1 MDELAMMTDQGPDT
15 DQVPDGESSAAHGAL
30 WITVG
35 TVAIGLSNYGYSLV
49 LTHLLTVAE
58 YSVFSASQSLIL
70 WATNIATVSVPWVL
84 AQALA
89 RARSEHER
97 NSAIRF
103 AKLLSAGTGVV
114 GGVIAGGIAIGVSG
128 PEIAVV
134 VAVSTFAIFLGTTTT
149 GWLQGDERMRSLSLL
164 YLAENALK
172 NVVGLLLVTVGGL
185 KGVGALAGFGFGALA
200 MLVRWPRTRRDG
212 KQSWREVVNKE
223 LLRTAVATAGAQGL
237 VSLFIA
243 VDVVLVALLPG
254 NRALVASYQ
263 ASTTL
268 TRIPLYIAGAI
279 ATAYFP
285 SLSRQSSNGVI
296 AAQAVRLY
304 AAAGLPIM
312 AILAT
317 VPGFFVGKLFP
328 SQYGD
333 VGLML
338 KYTAVTGLA
347 AGGISLVTTFFQA
360 ANEYSCLKWLG
371 AGLAGYVVA
380 LLIGWRIAGV
390 IGFAAGGAVG
400 SMIAFMLMGYL
411 LVRRRGLVVLAWV
424 RLLEP
429 AVAGVALVLARAYWP
444 IWLLVAFVFGLRAV
458 IHFLRPGSRDEKLP
472 RWATSHGAAT
482 AEPVSVTAQLIDA
495 IWRQDVSERSPE
507 QLNDLLALGRLNG
520 VEGKLAQLYPAQ
532 LASVLSQVRSA
543 TYLYSG
549 VLREAGMRLRN
560 AGIPAVLI
568 EEGLSGFRSRGNID
582 LVIPRRYWGHIATV
596 LPDKD
601 SIYIQQTDKILFH
614 PSAGPSI
621 HIHPDLSWLGAQ
633 FLATNRL
640 IARAVRTEGG
650 ILVPARADYLRILL
664 GHALFQQ
671 SPLDLSQLL
680 VLWGLM
686 RRPAVIMTA
695 RAEADREGWLL
706 RFDDMLAFTSDSIN
720 RIHQGQEIELP
731 VRLPVLEPRTVN
743 PRLRIT
749 GAFGTA
755 GYGTNDRRT
764 TEMSRR

>member
-1 MDELAMMTDQGPDT
+1 MVV
-15 DQVPDGESSAAHGAL
+15 DQVPDTNAVPDDDSSAAHGAL
-30 WITVG
+30 WITLG
-35 TVAIGLSNYGYSLV
+35 TVATGLSNYGYSLL

-58 YSVFSASQSLIL
+58 YSVFSAGQGLIL

-89 RARSEHER
+89 RARSERER

-103 AKLLSAGTGVV
+103 AKLMSGGTG
-114 GGVIAGGIAIGVSG
+114 IAAGLIVGGIATALSG
-128 PEIAVV
+128 PVIAVV
-134 VAVSTFAIFLGTTTT
+134 VAGSTLLIFLGTTTT
-149 GWLQGDERMRSLSLL
+149 GWLQGYERMRALSLL

-172 NVVGLLLVTVGGL
+172 NVAGLLLVTVVGL
-185 KGVGALAGFGFGALA
+185 KGVGALAGFGIGAFA
-200 MLVRWPRTRRDG
+200 MLIRWPRTQRDG
-212 KQSWREVVNKE
+212 KQSWRELINKE
-223 LLRTAVATAGAQGL
+223 LVSHAVATAGAQGL
-237 VSLFIA
+237 VSLFVA

-254 NRALVASYQ
+254 DRAMAASYQ

-317 VPGFFVGKLFP
+317 VPEFFVAKVFP
-328 SQYGD
+328 SQYGG

-338 KYTAVTGLA
+338 RYTAVIGLA

-371 AGLAGYVVA
+371 AGLTGYVA
-380 LLIGWRIAGV
+380 AMLIGWRMAGV
-390 IGFAAGGAVG
+390 VGLAAGGAVG
-400 SMIAFMLMGYL
+400 SMVAFLLIGYL
-411 LVRRRGLVVLAWV
+411 LVRSRGLVVLAWV

-429 AVAGVALVLARAYWP
+429 AAAGVALVLARPYWP
-444 IWLLVAFVFGLRAV
+444 IWLVAAFVFGLRAV

-472 RWATSHGAAT
+472 RWATSHVAVT
-482 AEPVSVTAQLIDA
+482 AEPVSLTAQLVDA
-495 IWRQDVSERSPE
+495 VWRQDVPERTAE

-532 LASVLSQVRSA
+532 LAAVLVQVRAA
-543 TYLYSG
+543 TYLYSR
-549 VLREAGMRLRN
+549 VLREAGMRLQK
-560 AGIPAVLI
+560 AGIPAVFI

-582 LVIPRRYWGHIATV
+582 LVIPRQFWRQIV
-596 LPDKD
+596 RILPDVD
-601 SIYIQQTDKILFH
+601 SIWIEEVGRLVFQ
-614 PSAGPSI
+614 PPAGPSVY
-621 HIHPDLSWLGAQ
+621 IHPDLSWLGVD
-633 FLATNRL
+633 FVATRQL
-640 IARAVRTEGG
+640 VAHAVRTRNG
-650 ILVPARADYLRILL
+650 ILVPSRVDYLRILL

-671 SPLDLSQLL
+671 HDLDLSQLL

-686 RRPAVIMTA
+686 RRPAVIVAA
-695 RAEADREGWLL
+695 RAEADREGWLS
-706 RFDDMLAFTSDSIN
+706 RFEDMLALAGESIN
-720 RIHQGQEIELP
+720 RMHQRQEIALP
-731 VRLPVLEPRTVN
+731 VQVPAFEPRAAD
-743 PRLRIT
+743 RRIRMT
-749 GAFGTA
+749 GAF
-755 GYGTNDRRT
+755 
-764 TEMSRR
+764 

>member
-1 MDELAMMTDQGPDT
+1 MDELGMITDQGPDT
-15 DQVPDGESSAAHGAL
+15 DQVPHGESSAAHGAL

-35 TVAIGLSNYGYSLV
+35 TVSIGLSNYGYSLL

-58 YSVFSASQSLIL
+58 YSVFSAGQGLIL

-89 RARSEHER
+89 RARSERER

-103 AKLLSAGTGVV
+103 AKLLSSGTGLA
-114 GGVIAGGIAIGVSG
+114 GGLVAGGIATASSG
-128 PEIAVV
+128 PEIALV

-164 YLAENALK
+164 YLAENAIK
-172 NVVGLLLVTVGGL
+172 NVAGILLVTVAGL

-200 MLVRWPRTRRDG
+200 MLARWPRTWRDG
-212 KQSWREVVNKE
+212 KQSWRQVVNKE
-223 LLRTAVATAGAQGL
+223 LLRTAMATAGAQGL
-237 VSLFIA
+237 VSLFVA

-254 NRALVASYQ
+254 NRALAASYQ

-317 VPGFFVGKLFP
+317 VPNFFVAKLFP

-338 KYTAVTGLA
+338 KYTAITGLA

-360 ANEYSCLKWLG
+360 ANEYSCLKWLS

-380 LLIGWRIAGV
+380 LLLGWRIAGV
-390 IGFAAGGAVG
+390 LGFAAGGAIG
-400 SMIAFMLMGYL
+400 SVIAFMLIGYL
-411 LVRRRGLVVLAWV
+411 LVRRRGLVILAWV

-429 AVAGVALVLARAYWP
+429 AVAGAVLVLARAYWP
-444 IWLLVAFVFGLRAV
+444 IWLLAAFVFGLRAA

-472 RWATSHGAAT
+472 QWATSRGAMDQA
-482 AEPVSVTAQLIDA
+482 VSPTSLLIDA
-495 IWRQDVSERSPE
+495 IWRGNVVARTDEELSEM
-507 QLNDLLALGRLNG
+507 LTLGRLNG
-520 VEGKLAQLYPAQ
+520 VEGKLAQLYPTQ
-532 LASVLSQVRSA
+532 LAGVRAQVRLA
-543 TYLYSG
+543 THLYSR
-549 VLREAGMRLRN
+549 VLREAARRLRDH
-560 AGIPAVLI
+560 GIPAVLI
-568 EEGLSGFRSRGNID
+568 EEGLSGFRSRGNIN
-582 LVIPRRYWGHIATV
+582 LVIPRRYWGQMARV

-601 SIYIQQTDKILFH
+601 SIYIQRSDRILFH
-614 PSAGPSI
+614 PPNGPSI
-621 HIHPDLSWLGAQ
+621 HIHPDLSWLGVQ
-633 FLATNRL
+633 FLGPNRL
-640 IARAVRTEGG
+640 VARAVRTRDG
-650 ILVPARADYLRILL
+650 ILVPSRTDYLRVLL

-671 SPLDLSQLL
+671 RDLDLSQLF

-686 RRPAVIMTA
+686 RSPVLIMAA
-695 RAEADREGWLL
+695 RGEAEREGWLHA
-706 RFDDMLAFTSDSIN
+706 FEGMLALVGDSIN
-720 RIHQGQEIELP
+720 RMAQRKEITLP
-731 VRLPVLEPRTVN
+731 VRPPALAP
-743 PRLRIT
+743 
-749 GAFGTA
+749 
-755 GYGTNDRRT
+755 RRT
-764 TEMSRR
+764 QQSAWLPTGP

>member
-1 MDELAMMTDQGPDT
+1 MITDQIPDT
-15 DQVPDGESSAAHGAL
+15 EQAPDDESSAAHGAL

-35 TVAIGLSNYGYSLV
+35 TVSIGLSNYGYSLL

-58 YSVFSASQSLIL
+58 YSVFSAGQGLIL

-89 RARSEHER
+89 RARSERER

-114 GGVIAGGIAIGVSG
+114 AGLIAGGIATGVSG
-128 PEIAVV
+128 PGIAVV
-134 VAVSTFAIFLGTTTT
+134 IAVSTFAIFLGTTTT

-172 NVVGLLLVTVGGL
+172 NVVGILLVTVAGL
-185 KGVGALAGFGFGALA
+185 KGIGALAGFGFGALA
-200 MLVRWPRTRRDG
+200 MLARWPRTWRDG

-223 LLRTAVATAGAQGL
+223 LLRHAMAMAGAQGL

-285 SLSRQSSNGVI
+285 SLSRQLSNGVI

-304 AAAGLPIM
+304 AATGLPLM

-317 VPGFFVGKLFP
+317 IPDFFVARLFP
-328 SQYGD
+328 AQYGD
-333 VGLML
+333 VNLML

-360 ANEYSCLKWLG
+360 ANEYSCLRWLSV
-371 AGLAGYVVA
+371 GLAGYVVA
-380 LLIGWRIAGV
+380 LIVGWRIDGV
-390 IGFAAGGAVG
+390 VGLAAGGALG
-400 SMIAFMLMGYL
+400 STVALMIIGYR
-411 LVRRRGLVVLAWV
+411 LVRSRGLVVLAWV

-429 AVAGVALVLARAYWP
+429 AIAGAALVLTRSYWP
-444 IWLLVAFVFGLRAV
+444 LWLVIAFVFGLRAV
-458 IHFLRPGSRDEKLP
+458 IHFLRPSRRDEKLP
-472 RWATSHGAAT
+472 RWATSHVVVT
-482 AEPVSVTAQLIDA
+482 DEPVSVTAQLIDA
-495 IWRQDVSERSPE
+495 IWREDVPERSEE

-532 LASVLSQVRSA
+532 LSSVLSEVQMASHGYA
-543 TYLYSG
+543 G
-549 VLREAGMRLRN
+549 VLREAGRRLRE

-568 EEGLSGFRSRGNID
+568 EEGFSGFRSRGNID
-582 LVIPRRYWGHIATV
+582 LVVPRRYWRQIVRV

-601 SIYIQQTDKILFH
+601 SIYIEKIERILFL
-614 PSAGPSI
+614 PPAGPSVYI
-621 HIHPDLSWLGAQ
+621 YPDLSWLGAQ

-640 IARAVRTEGG
+640 LARAVRTGNG
-650 ILVPARADYLRILL
+650 VLIPSRVDYLRILL
-664 GHALFQQ
+664 GHALFRQRDI
-671 SPLDLSQLL
+671 DLSQLL
-680 VLWGLM
+680 LLWGLM
-686 RRPAVIMTA
+686 RRPAVIMAA
-695 RAEADREGWLL
+695 RAEADQEGWLP
-706 RFDDMLAFTSDSIN
+706 RFDDMLALVGDSIN
-720 RIHQGQEIELP
+720 RMQQRQEIELP
-731 VRLPVLEPRTVN
+731 VRVPVFESRRMDQPI
-743 PRLRIT
+743 RIT
-749 GAFGTA
+749 GAFSRVGLWGSDQSVLRCVNA
-755 GYGTNDRRT
+755 GGV
-764 TEMSRR
+764 

>member
-1 MDELAMMTDQGPDT
+1 MITDQIPDT
-15 DQVPDGESSAAHGAL
+15 EQAPDAESNAGHGAL
-30 WITVG
+30 WITVS
-35 TVAIGLSNYGYSLV
+35 TVSIGLSNYGYSLL

-58 YSVFSASQSLIL
+58 YSVFSAGQGLIL
-70 WATNIATVSVPWVL
+70 WVTNISAVSVPWVL

-89 RARSEHER
+89 RARSERER

-114 GGVIAGGIAIGVSG
+114 GGLIAGGIAVGVSG

-164 YLAENALK
+164 YFAENVLK
-172 NVVGLLLVTVGGL
+172 NVAGILLVTVAGL
-185 KGVGALAGFGFGALA
+185 KGVGALAGFGVGALA
-200 MLVRWPRTRRDG
+200 MLVRWPRTHRDG

-223 LLRTAVATAGAQGL
+223 LLRTAIATAGAQGL
-237 VSLFIA
+237 VSLFVA
-243 VDVVLVALLPG
+243 VDVVLIALLPG
-254 NRALVASYQ
+254 NRALAASYQ

-317 VPGFFVGKLFP
+317 VPDFFVGKLFP

-347 AGGISLVTTFFQA
+347 AGGLSLVTTFFQA
-360 ANEYSCLKWLG
+360 ANDYSCLKWLST
-371 AGLAGYVVA
+371 GLAGYLVA
-380 LLIGWRIAGV
+380 LIIGWRIAGV
-390 IGFAAGGAVG
+390 VGFAAGGACG

-411 LVRRRGLVVLAWV
+411 LVRRRGLIILAWI

-429 AVAGVALVLARAYWP
+429 AVAGVVLVLARAYWP
-444 IWLLVAFVFGLRAV
+444 IWLLAAFVFGLRAV
-458 IHFLRPGSRDEKLP
+458 IHFLRPGGSDDKIP
-472 RWATSHGAAT
+472 RWATSHEVAA

-495 IWRQDVSERSPE
+495 IWRENIPERTPG
-507 QLNDLLALGRLNG
+507 QLNDLLTLGRLNG
-520 VEGKLAQLYPAQ
+520 VEGKLAQLYPTE
-532 LASVLSQVRSA
+532 LASVLSQVRGA

-549 VLREAGMRLRN
+549 VLREAGRRLRN

-582 LVIPRRYWGHIATV
+582 LVIPREYWKRISRL
-596 LPDKD
+596 LPDQD
-601 SIYIQQTDKILFH
+601 SVYIEEIERIIFH
-614 PSAGPSI
+614 PSYGPSI
-621 HIHPDLSWLGAQ
+621 HIHPDLSWLGTN
-633 FLATNRL
+633 FLSTHRL
-640 IARAVRTEGG
+640 IARAIRTQGG
-650 ILVPARADYLRILL
+650 ILVPSRPDYLRILL
-664 GHALFQQ
+664 GHALIRQ
-671 SPLDLSQLL
+671 SPLDLSQLV

-686 RRPAVIMTA
+686 RRPAVIVTA
-695 RAEADREGWLL
+695 RAEAEEEGWLP
-706 RFDDMLAFTSDSIN
+706 RFDDMLALASSSIN

-731 VRLPVLEPRTVN
+731 VRLPMLEPRRAN

-749 GAFGTA
+749 GSFGSVRLR
-755 GYGTNDRRT
+755 N
-764 TEMSRR
+764 